1 MTEPPAKRL
10 RRDNGAASQDRPG
23 KAPHDRRTDIR
34 NGRDRHDERDG
45 RSPRDPTRY
54 RSRSRERKHDR
65 RSDRRDRS
73 YTPDRDVR
81 RRRER
86 SRSRDRRPPARG
98 KRPKTVRCANLLTQ
112 IEDDRLRSRSPPHKG
127 SDRRRTRTPPR
138 AHPSKRPRS
147 RSLPPRKDS
156 RRSHSP
162 PRPPTGSR
170 AQQREPLSAKTS
182 DPPPKPNGIAST
194 TAHPVTPNGTQAMDL
209 DSDPEIAE
217 MRRLMGFA
225 GFKSTKNTKVKG
237 NNVYGVRK
245 EKKTE
250 YRQYMNRVG
259 GFNRPLSP
267 SR

>member
-1 MTEPPAKRL
+1 MDDHLETLLATDPDPEKGNMTDEAI
-10 RRDNGAASQDRPG
+10 DATGA
-23 KAPHDRRTDIR
+23 T
-34 NGRDRHDERDG
+34 
-45 RSPRDPTRY
+45 
-54 RSRSRERKHDR
+54 
-65 RSDRRDRS
+65 
-73 YTPDRDVR
+73 
-81 RRRER
+81 
-86 SRSRDRRPPARG
+86 
-98 KRPKTVRCANLLTQ
+98 PKTEISGSEGKEVEAEIAGGHQ
-112 IEDDRLRSRSPPHKG
+112 GIEDDRLRSRSPPHKD

-138 AHPSKRPRS
+138 AHLSKRPRS
-147 RSLPPRKDS
+147 RSPPPRKDS

-162 PRPPTGSR
+162 PRPPTGPR

-182 DPPPKPNGIAST
+182 DPPPKSNGIVST
-194 TAHPVTPNGTQAMDL
+194 TAHPVTPNGNPPTEAMDL